1 MTPRYAVALAAA
13 VLGIAAMPHVAHA
26 QPAGS
31 TIDAVLGD
39 YQSSSQ
45 AWQSTISSWATG
57 LFWLLA
63 LVELLWMGIRLV
75 LQGADFG
82 EFVAELVQFI
92 LFIGFFY
99 AILLNGFNWLTDIVQ
114 WFRHAG
120 AAVAAGP
127 NGSANISPAAVL
139 DDAVRIVSTLWNRTN
154 WTTPGYDFEVVMI
167 GIAVLLT
174 LGVVTAYM
182 CEALIESYLVISAGI
197 IFLGFGGSR
206 WTKEFAVK
214 VLNYAISVGA
224 KLFFLQLIVALGM
237 QFINQYT
244 TNPPND
250 APGFAELV
258 GVLVTLLAMVIMI
271 PSMIQSLVNGASF
284 SSGGALMGAVGTA
297 AAVTAGGVLAGGAAL
312 GLGGAE
318 TMAAVKSMSP
328 GAGRAARIAASP
340 IETGLRA
347 GWHSAA
353 AGVNDLGRRL
363 SGRPGSNHGTTLGR
377 MAGDMGGRI
386 GQAQSPPPPPEKPAA
401 PSAISGDR
409 P

>member
-1 MTPRYAVALAAA
+1 MTPRYAAALAVA
-13 VLGIAAMPHVAHA
+13 VLGMAALPHVAHA
-26 QPAGS
+26 QTAGG

-45 AWQSTISSWATG
+45 AWQLTISSWATG

-75 LQGADFG
+75 LRGADFG
-82 EFVAELVQFI
+82 EFVSELVQFI
-92 LFIGFFY
+92 LFVGFFY

-127 NGSANISPAAVL
+127 GGSANISPAAVL
-139 DDAVRIVSTLWNRTN
+139 DDAIRIVSTLWNRTN

-297 AAVTAGGVLAGGAAL
+297 AAVTAGGAAAFGAASAL
-312 GLGGAE
+312 GASKALANLTPGASLGTRLGAG
-318 TMAAVKSMSP
+318 TRGAAVGLARELP
-328 GAGRAARIAASP
+328 IAAAR
-340 IETGLRA
+340 
-347 GWHSAA
+347 
-353 AGVNDLGRRL
+353 DLGRRL
-363 SGRPGSNHGTTLGR
+363 SGRPGSNHGTIGGR
-377 MAGDMGGRI
+377 MAGDMVNRI
-386 GQAQSPPPPPEKPAA
+386 GVAPPPRSPAESPAPP
-401 PSAISGDR
+401 SSISGG
-409 P
+409 PS

>member
-1 MTPRYAVALAAA
+1 MTPRYAAALAVA
-13 VLGIAAMPHVAHA
+13 VLGMAALPHVAHA
-26 QPAGS
+26 QTAGS

-75 LQGADFG
+75 LRGADFG
-82 EFVAELVQFI
+82 EFVSDLVQFI
-92 LFIGFFY
+92 LFVGFFY

-127 NGSANISPAAVL
+127 GGSANISPAAVL
-139 DDAVRIVSTLWNRTN
+139 DDAIRIVSTLWNRTN

-258 GVLVTLLAMVIMI
+258 GVLVTLVAMVIMI

-297 AAVTAGGVLAGGAAL
+297 AAATAGGAAAFGAAGAL
-312 GLGGAE
+312 GASKALANLTPGASLGTRLGTGARG
-318 TMAAVKSMSP
+318 AAVGLARELP
-328 GAGRAARIAASP
+328 VAAAR
-340 IETGLRA
+340 
-347 GWHSAA
+347 
-353 AGVNDLGRRL
+353 DLGRRL
-363 SGRPGSNHGTTLGR
+363 SGRPGSNHGTAGGR
-377 MAGDMGGRI
+377 MAGDMMNRI
-386 GQAQSPPPPPEKPAA
+386 GGASPPPPPTASSA
-401 PSAISGDR
+401 PPSSISGVSS
-409 P
+409 

>member
-1 MTPRYAVALAAA
+1 MTPRYAAALAVA
-13 VLGIAAMPHVAHA
+13 VLGMAALPHVAHA
-26 QPAGS
+26 QTAGG

-75 LQGADFG
+75 LRGADFD
-82 EFVAELVQFI
+82 EFVSELVQFI
-92 LFIGFFY
+92 LFVGFFY
-99 AILLNGFNWLTDIVQ
+99 AVLLNGFNWITDIVQ

-127 NGSANISPAAVL
+127 GGSANISPAAVL
-139 DDAVRIVSTLWNRTN
+139 DDAIRIVSTLWNRTN

-258 GVLVTLLAMVIMI
+258 GVLVTLLAMVVMI

-284 SSGGALMGAVGTA
+284 SSGGALMGAVGA
-297 AAVTAGGVLAGGAAL
+297 AAAATAGGAAAFGAAGAL
-312 GLGGAE
+312 GASKALANLAPGTSLGTRLG
-318 TMAAVKSMSP
+318 TGTRGAAVGLTRELP
-328 GAGRAARIAASP
+328 AAAAR
-340 IETGLRA
+340 
-347 GWHSAA
+347 
-353 AGVNDLGRRL
+353 DLGRRL
-363 SGRPGSNHGTTLGR
+363 SGRPGSNHGTTGGR
-377 MAGDMGGRI
+377 MAGDMVNRI
-386 GQAQSPPPPPEKPAA
+386 GGAPLPPTPTESPAPPSSISKG
-401 PSAISGDR
+401 PS
-409 P
+409 

>member
-1 MTPRYAVALAAA
+1 MTPRYAAALALA
-13 VLGIAAMPHVAHA
+13 VLGMVALPQVAHA
-26 QPAGS
+26 QAAGS

-63 LVELLWMGIRLV
+63 LVELLWMGVRLV
-75 LQGADFG
+75 LRGADFG
-82 EFVAELVQFI
+82 EFVTELVQFI
-92 LFIGFFY
+92 LFVGFFY
-99 AILLNGFNWLTDIVQ
+99 AILLNGFNWITDIVQ

-127 NGSANISPAAVL
+127 GGSANISPAAVL
-139 DDAVRIVSTLWNRTN
+139 DDAIRIVSTLWNRTN

-214 VLNYAISVGA
+214 VLNYAVSVGA

-258 GVLVTLLAMVIMI
+258 GVLVTLLAMVVMI

-284 SSGGALMGAVGTA
+284 SSGGALMGAVGA
-297 AAVTAGGVLAGGAAL
+297 AAAATAGGAAAFGAAGAL
-312 GLGGAE
+312 GASKALANLAPGTSLGTRLSTG
-318 TMAAVKSMSP
+318 TRGAAVGLTRELP
-328 GAGRAARIAASP
+328 AAAAR
-340 IETGLRA
+340 
-347 GWHSAA
+347 
-353 AGVNDLGRRL
+353 DLGRRL
-363 SGRPGSNHGTTLGR
+363 SGRPGSNHGTTGGR
-377 MAGDMGGRI
+377 MAGDIVNRI
-386 GQAQSPPPPPEKPAA
+386 GGAPPPPTPTESPAP
-401 PSAISGDR
+401 PSSISTGSS
-409 P
+409 

>member
-1 MTPRYAVALAAA
+1 MTPRYAAALAVA
-13 VLGIAAMPHVAHA
+13 VLGMVALPHVAHA
-26 QPAGS
+26 QTAGG

-75 LQGADFG
+75 LRGADFD
-82 EFVAELVQFI
+82 EFVSELVQFI
-92 LFIGFFY
+92 LFVGFFY
-99 AILLNGFNWLTDIVQ
+99 AVLLNGFNWITDIVQ

-127 NGSANISPAAVL
+127 GGSANISPAAVL
-139 DDAVRIVSTLWNRTN
+139 DDAIRIVSTLWNRTN

-258 GVLVTLLAMVIMI
+258 GVLVTLLAMVVMI

-284 SSGGALMGAVGTA
+284 SSGGALMGAVGA
-297 AAVTAGGVLAGGAAL
+297 AAAATAGGAAAFGAAGAL
-312 GLGGAE
+312 GASKALANLAPGTSLGTRLG
-318 TMAAVKSMSP
+318 TGTRGAAVGLTRELP
-328 GAGRAARIAASP
+328 AAAAR
-340 IETGLRA
+340 
-347 GWHSAA
+347 
-353 AGVNDLGRRL
+353 DLGRRL
-363 SGRPGSNHGTTLGR
+363 SGRPGSNHGTTGGR
-377 MAGDMGGRI
+377 MAGDMVNRI
-386 GQAQSPPPPPEKPAA
+386 GGAPLPPTPTESPAPPSSISKG
-401 PSAISGDR
+401 PS
-409 P
+409 

>member
-1 MTPRYAVALAAA
+1 MTRRYAAALAVAA
-13 VLGIAAMPHVAHA
+13 LGMATLPHVAHA
-26 QPAGS
+26 QTAGS

-75 LQGADFG
+75 LRGADFG
-82 EFVAELVQFI
+82 EFVSDLVQFI
-92 LFIGFFY
+92 LFVGFFY

-127 NGSANISPAAVL
+127 GGSANISPAAVL

-214 VLNYAISVGA
+214 VLNYAISIGA

-297 AAVTAGGVLAGGAAL
+297 AAATAGGAAAFGAAGAL
-312 GLGGAE
+312 GASKALANLTPGASLGTRLGMGARG
-318 TMAAVKSMSP
+318 AAVGLARELP
-328 GAGRAARIAASP
+328 VAAAR
-340 IETGLRA
+340 
-347 GWHSAA
+347 
-353 AGVNDLGRRL
+353 DLGRRL
-363 SGRPGSNHGTTLGR
+363 SGRPGSNHGTAGGR
-377 MAGDMGGRI
+377 MAGDMMSRI
-386 GQAQSPPPPPEKPAA
+386 GNAPPPPSPTESPTLPA
-401 PSAISGDR
+401 SISSGSS
-409 P
+409 

>member
-1 MTPRYAVALAAA
+1 MTPRYAAALAVA
-13 VLGIAAMPHVAHA
+13 VLGMTALPHVAHA
-26 QPAGS
+26 QTAGG

-75 LQGADFG
+75 LRGADFG
-82 EFVAELVQFI
+82 EFVSELVQFI
-92 LFIGFFY
+92 LFVGFFY

-127 NGSANISPAAVL
+127 GGSANISPAAVL

-214 VLNYAISVGA
+214 VVNYAISIGA

-258 GVLVTLLAMVIMI
+258 GLLVTLLAMVIMI
-271 PSMIQSLVNGASF
+271 PSMIQSLVSGASF

-297 AAVTAGGVLAGGAAL
+297 AAVTAGGAAAFGAASAL
-312 GLGGAE
+312 GASKALANLTPGALLGTRLGAG
-318 TMAAVKSMSP
+318 MRGAAVGLARELP
-328 GAGRAARIAASP
+328 VAAAR
-340 IETGLRA
+340 
-347 GWHSAA
+347 
-353 AGVNDLGRRL
+353 DLGRRL
-363 SGRPGSNHGTTLGR
+363 SGRPGSNHGTIGGR
-377 MAGDMGGRI
+377 MAGDMANRI
-386 GQAQSPPPPPEKPAA
+386 GGAPPPRSPEESPA
-401 PSAISGDR
+401 PLSSISGG
-409 P
+409 PS

>member
-1 MTPRYAVALAAA
+1 MTPRYAAVLALA
-13 VLGIAAMPHVAHA
+13 VLGMVALPQVAHA
-26 QPAGS
+26 QAAGS

-63 LVELLWMGIRLV
+63 LVELLWMGVRLV
-75 LQGADFG
+75 LRGADFG
-82 EFVAELVQFI
+82 EFVSELVQFI
-92 LFIGFFY
+92 LFVGFFY
-99 AILLNGFNWLTDIVQ
+99 AVLLNGFNWITDIVQ

-127 NGSANISPAAVL
+127 GGSANISPAAVL
-139 DDAVRIVSTLWNRTN
+139 DDAIRIVSTLWNRTN

-258 GVLVTLLAMVIMI
+258 GVLVTLLAMIIMI

-284 SSGGALMGAVGTA
+284 SSGGALMGAVGA
-297 AAVTAGGVLAGGAAL
+297 AAAATAGGAVAFGAAGAL
-312 GLGGAE
+312 GASKALANLAPGTSLGTRLG
-318 TMAAVKSMSP
+318 TGTRGAAVGLTRELP
-328 GAGRAARIAASP
+328 AAAAR
-340 IETGLRA
+340 
-347 GWHSAA
+347 
-353 AGVNDLGRRL
+353 DLGRRL
-363 SGRPGSNHGTTLGR
+363 SGRPGSNHGTTGGR
-377 MAGDMGGRI
+377 MAGDMVNRI
-386 GQAQSPPPPPEKPAA
+386 GSAPPPPQPSESPAP
-401 PSAISGDR
+401 PSSISTG
-409 P
+409 PS